1 MLMWLLWQNYFN
13 QEVNEDLEIQIV
25 PTNIFYLQKRTKT
38 QSSFITIFSI
48 WNITM
53 GTSLLSTPWALSKS
67 GLLAGIISIVGMNAL
82 MLFTCCLIVRS
93 VNHCE
98 EPRKVNDF
106 SDVCREF
113 LGQWGSRISILFSIV
128 TLFCVSIVIWILLSN
143 FLYSTVFYIY
153 EMQQPRNTTVIKAI
167 QGGNNYTYTYKGL
180 LCPSL
185 SNYSLTDQASTSEQD
200 RLFHRIWNKTATV
213 PLFAIL
219 IILPISCFRSPTFF
233 TKFNSLG
240 TVVSIYMLAFVIW
253 KSIGWGIHWNVPG
266 TSLAEAGFPSVTGMM
281 SLAFFTHNGVLSVLR
296 CQKHPENN
304 VRDLTIAYVCSC
316 ITYVTIGLTFYLC
329 FPLPKDKCI
338 ESIFLDNFP
347 ADDILSFLGRF
358 GLMLQIITIFP
369 LLLYI
374 MRAQVMLVIF
384 GAFYPSF
391 RHIFIWNCFVT
402 AVCVLFAVFFP
413 EVGTIMRYSGAFGSL
428 FYCFTLPCVVTYYI
442 MKKEDRLF
450 WPMTT
455 FLGLI
460 MVLGLSNFISQIF
473 IE

>member
-1 MLMWLLWQNYFN
+1 M
-13 QEVNEDLEIQIV
+13 
-25 PTNIFYLQKRTKT
+25 
-38 QSSFITIFSI
+38 SI

-93 VNHCE
+93 VNHC

-153 EMQQPRNTTVIKAI
+153 GMNTTVIKAI

-266 TSLAEAGFPSVTGMM
+266 TSPEAGFPSVTGMM

-384 GAFYPSF
+384 GAFYP

-413 EVGTIMRYSGAFGSL
+413 EVGTIMRYVGAFGGL
-428 FYCFTLPCVVTYYI
+428 FYCLFLPCAVQFAI
-442 MKKEDRLF
+442 RKKENRLTVINVLSYTYVIVF
-450 WPMTT
+450 
-455 FLGLI
+455 GLANCI
-460 MVLGLSNFISQIF
+460 AQFFMN
-473 IE
+473 